1 MIAAT
6 AKNHERE
13 FVSEVARNVWTP
25 HEEISVSDW
34 AEKHVVLD
42 KLSSSRPGPWSNEL
56 TPYLVGIMD
65 SFTDPNIDEIVIIKK
80 SQAGGTE
87 VLKIILGYIIAMCP
101 APTALWYPNEIMA
114 RSAVQDRIK
123 PMIRASPVLS
133 AELQGEDLE
142 DMSSLCLRFSQMRLY
157 VNGAGSVNNLRSRP
171 IKFVMIDE
179 ADLVGREAVEEGR
192 QRCKTFPGSK
202 LVIVGTPGMA
212 DQGIDAEYKSSDRR
226 FYAVPCPHC
235 LGYQN
240 IVWERMRWNGGTN
253 ADVDQVETG
262 TWVECAVCREKI
274 EHSDKAWMG
283 LCGRWVSEGQGITAT
298 IIEGRAK
305 VHGSHVSP
313 SGVRFAPTI
322 SPGRISRKVG
332 FQIPM
337 GVSPFSTW
345 GKIARGYV
353 AAKGSP
359 PPVWWNGQ
367 LGRAWRMKGDRAEID
382 DLRKLVRPIAEGGHE
397 FARVPPKAVFLC
409 AAIDVQRDRV
419 WFQVDAFGPEMEWSG
434 LVDCGYLPSAEGD
447 KLYVV
452 DKLIGRSWMVQ
463 GDNARSLRCLYWGI
477 DSGDGRRTGDVYEAV
492 KRSRALA
499 TEAARVV
506 GTLPL
511 PKLYAIKGDGYS
523 TSPKPWRT
531 SELTEQGVS
540 LLLVKSGYY
549 KDIITAAHAPPDREK
564 LTEGQDQNAIAGEV
578 AGLAGRRILPV
589 GTPPEYFDHYTS
601 EERVVV
607 NAKVVWR
614 FRTGRSQNHL
624 FDCGKYLYCLAE
636 FLDGR
641 GVVESSRAEMWARMS
656 VVQPPTRAE
665 QQSPFPRRDGQT
677 QGLSFAASASE
688 MRRGVNRHGG

>member
-1 MIAAT
+1 MSIAIS
-6 AKNHERE
+6 KERE
-13 FVSEVARNVWTP
+13 FVADIARNVWTP
-25 HEEISVSDW
+25 HDEISVSEW

-65 SFTDPNIDEIVIIKK
+65 SIIDPNIDEIVIIKM

-87 VLKIILGYIIAMCP
+87 LLKILLGYIIAMCP

-157 VNGAGSVNNLRSRP
+157 VAGAGSVNNLRSRP
-171 IKFVMIDE
+171 IKFVLIDE

-212 DQGIDAEYKSSDRR
+212 DQGIDAEYASSDRR

-240 IVWERMRWNGGTN
+240 IVWERLRWNGGVN
-253 ADVDQVETG
+253 ADVDQVEVG
-262 TWVECAVCREKI
+262 TWVECAVCRQRI

-283 LCGRWVSEGQGITAT
+283 ACGRWVAEGQGITSR
-298 IIEGRAK
+298 EL
-305 VHGSHVSP
+305 GSGEHADSEHVSP
-313 SGVRFAPTI
+313 SGVRFVPVVSA
-322 SPGRISRKVG
+322 GRISRKVG

-337 GVSPFSTW
+337 GVIPFTTW

-353 AAKGSP
+353 AAKGNP

-367 LGRAWRMKGDRAEID
+367 IGRAWRLKGDRSEAD
-382 DLRKLVRPIAEGGHE
+382 DLKKLVRPIPDGGHE
-397 FARVPPKAVFLC
+397 FGRVPSNAVFLC

-419 WFQVDAFGPEMEWSG
+419 WYQVDAFGPEMEWSA

-463 GDNARSLRCLYWGI
+463 GDNTTALRCLYWGI
-477 DSGDGRRTGDVYEAV
+477 DSGDGRRTGDVYDAV
-492 KRSRALA
+492 KRSRKLA
-499 TEAARVV
+499 TEAARVP
-506 GTLPL
+506 GSQPL

-523 TSPKPWRT
+523 TSPKPWRC

-540 LLLVKSGYY
+540 LLLVKSAYY
-549 KDIITAAHAPPDREK
+549 KDIITASHAPVDREK
-564 LTEGQDQNAIAGEV
+564 LTDGKEHGGIGAEMS
-578 AGLAGRRILPV
+578 GLAGRRILPV
-589 GTPPEYFDHYTS
+589 GTIPEYYEHYTS
-601 EERVVV
+601 EERVVL
-607 NAKVVWR
+607 NAKVIWR
-614 FRTGRSQNHL
+614 FRTGKTQNHL
-624 FDCGKYLYCLAE
+624 FDCGKYLFCLAE
-636 FLDGR
+636 YLDGR
-641 GVVESSRAEMWARMS
+641 AVGEAARADMWARMS
-656 VVQPPTRAE
+656 VVRPASAE
-665 QQSPFPRRDGQT
+665 DKKSPLHRRGGQS

-688 MRRGVNRHGG
+688 MRRGVR